1 MKGRKYE
8 GVDRY
13 QIPGSGEK
21 PGWQVF
27 SDPTIPGR
35 NTFVFSQS
43 HITMQPLSSTVR
55 KNNLALL
62 GSEYFDVLVVGG
74 GVTGAGVALDAV
86 ARGYKVA
93 LVEKTD
99 LASGT
104 SSKSTKLLHGG
115 IRYLPNFDFPLVH
128 EALTE
133 RGILMRI
140 APYLAQP
147 LGFVLPIYEG
157 DRHPVGLPFTTPG
170 GIGLGF
176 ILDIG
181 LWLYD
186 ILAGRRNIKRH
197 RHLSRAKVL
206 QMAPA
211 LVQKGLKDGYIYY
224 DGQTN
229 DARLTMAIILTA
241 AQYGAVITNYTE
253 VTSFVLEE
261 GKVRGARVCDRLEN
275 KELTVRARYVVNATG
290 VFSEEV
296 EHLTGEEPQ
305 VNIEPSKGVH
315 LVFAREDVKLG
326 DYAIVLPE
334 TDDKRIL
341 FIVPWQSRAIF
352 GTTDTGTGDL
362 NHPLASQQDIAYLL
376 AHLNRYLSVHLTEKD
391 IISTYAGYRPLVRP
405 GKGSG
410 HSPAK
415 LSRTHAVLEGSTGIV
430 TIVGGK
436 MTTYRR
442 MAQDTVDVL
451 SKRDGSIPVHP
462 TQDLP
467 LYGSAGWPAVQHDL
481 KVKGAALG
489 LSRQTLEHLGRS
501 YGAAAMSI
509 VKLVENDASLGRL
522 LIDDLP
528 YIRAEVV
535 HACRNEMAMTPYDV
549 LARRTAITLEDR
561 QRGLGMIDDVA
572 ALMAAELGWS
582 PEQQQSMVESFRA
595 AIEEQLAA
603 EIFLQAASQ

>member
-1 MKGRKYE
+1 MC
-8 GVDRY
+8 
-13 QIPGSGEK
+13 
-21 PGWQVF
+21 W
-27 SDPTIPGR
+27 
-35 NTFVFSQS
+35 
-43 HITMQPLSSTVR
+43 SS
-55 KNNLALL
+55 
-62 GSEYFDVLVVGG
+62 GG
-74 GVTGAGVALDAV
+74 GITGAGVALDAV

-99 LASGT
+99 FASGT

-140 APYLAQP
+140 APYLARP

-170 GIGLGF
+170 GVGLGF

-211 LVQKGLKDGYIYY
+211 LLQKGLKDGYIYY

-253 VTSFVLEE
+253 VTSFVLEG
-261 GKVRGARVCDRLEN
+261 GKVRGAHVCDRLEN
-275 KELTVRARYVVNATG
+275 KEVTVRARYVVNATG

-362 NHPLASQQDIAYLL
+362 NHPLASQQDISYLL

-451 SKRDGSIPVHP
+451 SKHDGSIPVHP

-467 LYGSAGWPAVQHDL
+467 LYGSAGWPAVQHEL
-481 KVKGAALG
+481 KVKGSALG
-489 LSRQTLEHLGRS
+489 LNPQTLEHLGRS
-501 YGAAAMSI
+501 YGAAAMS
-509 VKLVENDASLGRL
+509 VVNLVESNASLGQL
-522 LIDDLP
+522 LIGDLP

-549 LARRTAITLEDR
+549 LARRTAIILEDR
-561 QRGLGMIDDVA
+561 QRGLGVVDDVA

-603 EIFLQAASQ
+603 ETFLQAASQ